1 MRTLPYESGPIWAG
15 SVPLGDTYI
24 LGRLIRRGG
33 MSEIFEATHARLP
46 GRFAVKILAS
56 QLVGNREAF
65 ARFCREAEILSELR
79 HPNVVQIF
87 DFNTA
92 PDERPYFVMEYLEGR
107 TLETRLA
114 DSEPPTVAATVRLV
128 AAAASALAAAHG
140 HGIVHRDL
148 KPANIFLVAVDGQP
162 DELVKVLDFG
172 VSKARGRSTLLS
184 VPAEIQGTPPYM
196 SPEQVRGG
204 SAQVDGRT
212 DQFALAAIAY
222 RMLTGQEAFVA
233 PEASAVLYQIA
244 HEPAPPLARHLPP
257 SWDTAAL
264 QAVLDRALAKNPADR
279 YGGMMEFA
287 RAFEAAAERM
297 PAAGVD
303 RGAISDA
310 PPAPRVLPSTPRAP
324 STPVPSPLAG
334 TPVEGAVVPLS
345 IARPG
350 REPVPIAFVRP
361 PIQERS
367 TSPSDDRDF
376 VEEEPLGA
384 LDRVPGTHH
393 RAAALGAVTLAVAAL
408 LIATGWYR
416 RLPGTVS
423 AVRRQA
429 AGWLAQRAPNRF
441 APRALQSAA
450 ASAALPPATPPQVSP
465 GATPVSPESAA
476 PAATGPTSASAPA
489 PTSAPTLASAP
500 TPAATPTAPPE
511 HPSGEDNA
519 AARAAPVDSAPSAD
533 TPRQAVRRV
542 ATTHRRREPRFRG
555 HPGSTELAPN
565 TTAPED
571 APATTAPSA
580 AIEGFPIAPPT
591 TLVEPPPRRPL
602 PQTEPEAPARA
613 AGDSPAAPAP

>member
-15 SVPLGDTYI
+15 NVLLGDTYI

-46 GRFAVKILAS
+46 GRFAVKLLAQ

-128 AAAASALAAAHG
+128 AATASALAAAHA
-140 HGIVHRDL
+140 HGIIHRDL

-172 VSKARGRSTLLS
+172 VSKSRGGNTQLS
-184 VPAEIQGTPPYM
+184 VASEIQGTPPYR
-196 SPEQVRGG
+196 SPEQVQGA

-222 RMLTGQEAFVA
+222 RMLTGHDAFVA
-233 PEASAVLYQIA
+233 AETSAVLYQIA
-244 HEPAPPLARHLPP
+244 HEPAPPLTRHLPS

-297 PAAGVD
+297 PGTAAE
-303 RGAISDA
+303 RGSISSA
-310 PPAPRVLPSTPRAP
+310 PPAPRVLTATPQEPATREPAMPAP
-324 STPVPSPLAG
+324 AALAAG
-334 TPVEGAVVPLS
+334 PFLEASVVPLP

-350 REPVPIAFVRP
+350 REPVPIALVRP
-361 PIQERS
+361 APREHHALRS
-367 TSPSDDRDF
+367 VDRDF
-376 VEEEPLGA
+376 VERQPIGS
-384 LDRVPGTHH
+384 LDRIPVTHH
-393 RAAALGAVTLAVAAL
+393 RAAALGAFALMIAAV
-408 LIATGWYR
+408 LIATGWYH
-416 RLPGTVS
+416 RLPG
-423 AVRRQA
+423 AVPVVRQRLSS
-429 AGWLAQRAPNRF
+429 WLTQRTPGRIVLAP
-441 APRALQSAA
+441 
-450 ASAALPPATPPQVSP
+450 V
-465 GATPVSPESAA
+465 AA
-476 PAATGPTSASAPA
+476 PVAAPTSASPTPVPAAGAPTQAAAPPQPVAATTETAPA
-489 PTSAPTLASAP
+489 EQSAGEAAAATGAAAALPAPSSEIPTSATPSPSAP
-500 TPAATPTAPPE
+500 
-511 HPSGEDNA
+511 
-519 AARAAPVDSAPSAD
+519 RAIHRH
-533 TPRQAVRRV
+533 RQP
-542 ATTHRRREPRFRG
+542 HFRG
-555 HPGSTELAPN
+555 HPGSIDLA
-565 TTAPED
+565 APASETPTD
-571 APATTAPSA
+571 TPAPAAAAPATA
-580 AIEGFPIAPPT
+580 GFPIAPPT
-591 TLVEPPPRRPL
+591 TLAEPPAREPL
-602 PQTEPEAPARA
+602 PPTEPEAPATSNDSPTPRA
-613 AGDSPAAPAP
+613 AP

>member
-1 MRTLPYESGPIWAG
+1 MRTLSHESGPLWAG

-46 GRFAVKILAS
+46 GRFAVKILAP
-56 QLVGNREAF
+56 QQVGNREAF

-114 DSEPPTVAATVRLV
+114 DSEPPTVVATVRLV
-128 AAAASALAAAHG
+128 AAAASALATAHA

-172 VSKARGRSTLLS
+172 VSKARGRNTLLS

-204 SAQVDGRT
+204 GAQVDGRT

-222 RMLTGQEAFVA
+222 RMLTGHEAFVA

-244 HEPAPPLARHLPP
+244 HEPAPPLARHLPS

-297 PAAGVD
+297 PTTGVEH
-303 RGAISDA
+303 APISDA
-310 PPAPRVLPSTPRAP
+310 APAPRVLTSTPRDP
-324 STPVPSPLAG
+324 ETLVPPPQAG
-334 TPVEGAVVPLS
+334 PPVEAAVVPLS
-345 IARPG
+345 SARSR
-350 REPVPIAFVRP
+350 REPVPIAIVQPAIAGYRAA
-361 PIQERS
+361 
-367 TSPSDDRDF
+367 PSDDRDF
-376 VEEEPLGA
+376 VEQEPSGA
-384 LDRVPGTHH
+384 LDRVPGSRH
-393 RAAALGAVTLAVAAL
+393 RAAALGALTLLVAAL

-416 RLPGTVS
+416 RVPGTV
-423 AVRRQA
+423 AVVRGQV

-441 APRALQSAA
+441 APTAPQ
-450 ASAALPPATPPQVSP
+450 PATPVQVSP
-465 GATPVSPESAA
+465 GGAPVNPESAA
-476 PAATGPTSASAPA
+476 PTPAAAPQPTSASAPA
-489 PTSAPTLASAP
+489 APASA
-500 TPAATPTAPPE
+500 TAPAERAVPATPTAPLERPA
-511 HPSGEDNA
+511 GEDDA
-519 AARAAPVDSAPSAD
+519 EARAAPVDSAPSAD
-533 TPRQAVRRV
+533 TPKQAVPKKG
-542 ATTHRRREPRFRG
+542 ATAHRHHEPRFRG
-555 HPGSTELAPN
+555 HPGSTEL
-565 TTAPED
+565 D
-571 APATTAPSA
+571 APATSAPADDEAAPTAATP

-591 TLVEPPPRRPL
+591 TLVEPPPRQPL
-602 PQTEPEAPARA
+602 PPTEPEAPTRA
-613 AGDSPAAPAP
+613 AGGSPATPTP